1 MMQTKFVAEHTEAV
15 PQLHREDF
23 ARALQEMGTYMD
35 VSVDDLLQV
44 QTLAIKH
51 AHMRKAQNRQVDS
64 LMTQPVIS
72 VSPECTLSEAAHL
85 LVSHRISGLPVV
97 DESKKLLGIITEA
110 DFLRALGVPAHHP
123 GHHLWQTLE
132 NMFHP
137 TVQVRETEGTVA
149 ELMVRDVITLPDKAR
164 LHEALELMKQ
174 HRIKR
179 LVVCDEKQRVV
190 GMLTRSNLVR
200 IFFDH
205 FISQQSAAE
214 E

>member
-1 MMQTKFVAEHTEAV
+1 MQKKREAEHAQVT
-15 PQLHREDF
+15 PQLHREDY

-35 VSVDDLLQV
+35 VSVDDLLQL

-51 AHMRKAQNRQVDS
+51 ARMRKEQDCQIGS
-64 LMTQPVIS
+64 LMTAPVITVTPDCS
-72 VSPECTLSEAAHL
+72 LSEAAHL
-85 LVSHRISGLPVV
+85 LVKHHISGLPVV
-97 DESKKLLGIITEA
+97 DESNKLRGIITEA

-137 TVQVRETEGTVA
+137 TVQVREAEGTVA
-149 ELMVRDVITLPDKAR
+149 ELMVRDVITLSDKAS
-164 LHEALELMKQ
+164 LHETLDLMKQ

-179 LVVCDEKQRVV
+179 VVVCDETQRVV
-190 GMLTRSNLVR
+190 GMMTRSNMVR
-200 IFFDH
+200 VFFDH
-205 FISQQSAAE
+205 FISKKSAAE

>member
-1 MMQTKFVAEHTEAV
+1 MMPTKFVTEHTEAV

-51 AHMRKAQNRQVDS
+51 AHMRKAQNLQVGS

-85 LVSHRISGLPVV
+85 LVRHRISGLPVV
-97 DESKKLLGIITEA
+97 DESNKLLGIITEA

-123 GHHLWQTLE
+123 CHHLWQTLE

-137 TVQVRETEGTVA
+137 TLQVRETEGTVA
-149 ELMVRDVITLPDKAR
+149 ELMVHDVITLPDNAR

-174 HRIKR
+174 HRIER
-179 LVVCDEKQRVV
+179 LVVCDEHQRLV